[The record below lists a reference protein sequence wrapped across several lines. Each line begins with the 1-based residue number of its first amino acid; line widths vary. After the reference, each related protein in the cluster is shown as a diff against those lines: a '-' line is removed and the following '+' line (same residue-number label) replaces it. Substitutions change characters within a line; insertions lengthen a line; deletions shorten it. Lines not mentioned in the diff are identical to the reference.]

1 MYITKRMYTTEIIY
15 DSTYIVLQIH
25 VSTWGDQVLHNI
37 QMSCRCGLVQWG
49 LHKLKV
55 KHVVQRY
62 GITRK
67 Y

>member
-1 MYITKRMYTTEIIY
+1 MYTTKRMFSTEIIY
-15 DSTYIVLQIH
+15 DSTYLVLHIH
-25 VSTWGDQVLHNI
+25 VSTWEDQVLHNI
-37 QMSCRCGLVQWG
+37 QISCCCGLVQRG
-49 LHKLKV
+49 LSILKV